1 MCVYNRQHSH
11 DNCKPLS
18 PKPDSDC
25 CDTVKHGTELDGLI
39 ADRSLLTR
47 VKDVNTANQS
57 EESDA
62 RRVPRQAISTKH
74 IVWSEGDEMLSV

>member
-1 MCVYNRQHSH
+1 MCGRLCCNRQQSH

-25 CDTVKHGTELDGLI
+25 CDTVKHGTELDRLM

-47 VKDVNTANQS
+47 VKDVNATNQS
-57 EESDA
+57 EAELP
-62 RRVPRQAISTKH
+62 VKLFPLN
-74 IVWSEGDEMLSV
+74 MLSVPKEMRC